1 MFCLLDII
9 PGSFMLLL
17 MVLNFQVIGVSDQA
31 EKDEVVKSVINL
43 KKADAEEG
51 YTMEAAIA
59 RQVKTYTE
67 FGFVFKCSIESDQF
81 ITRVRQVR
89 WLSVS

>member
-1 MFCLLDII
+1 LFVRHYSRILLI
-9 PGSFMLLL
+9 
-17 MVLNFQVIGVSDQA
+17 VLILQLIGVSEQA

-51 YTMEAAIA
+51 YTMEAAAA

-67 FGFVFKCSIESDQF
+67 FDP
-81 ITRVRQVR
+81 
-89 WLSVS
+89 VSKYH

>member
-1 MFCLLDII
+1 
-9 PGSFMLLL
+9 
-17 MVLNFQVIGVSDQA
+17 MVLNLQLIGVSDKA

-67 FGFVFKCSIESDQF
+67 FD
-81 ITRVRQVR
+81 
-89 WLSVS
+89 SVSSAP